1 MFVSLHEK
9 VPNLRNAAPLMLA
22 RCAQEYSMFRHSCY
36 AHGTLSAF
44 TWSVDASCDDDAGG
58 DACASSSTSNAS
70 WRWTSSKGWTCG
82 HRHHTGGAP
91 GRGSTPS
98 GVVILEGA
106 AILELLASEIRRC
119 WSGGIPSLS
128 WILALTASIVSVPS
142 TSRVMV
148 FPVNVLTKICISSED
163 LRDNPHVLCVETT

>member
-22 RCAQEYSMFRHSCY
+22 RCAQEYSMLRHSCY

-70 WRWTSSKGWTCG
+70 WRWTSSKVGLVG
-82 HRHHTGGAP
+82 TGTTQAEHQVE
-91 GRGSTPS
+91 GRLLLD
-98 GVVILEGA
+98 VVILEGA
-106 AILELLASEIRRC
+106 AILELLASEDKALLVR
-119 WSGGIPSLS
+119 GDSL
-128 WILALTASIVSVPS
+128 L
-142 TSRVMV
+142 
-148 FPVNVLTKICISSED
+148 VLDLGLDGLNGVGTLHLKGDGLPRQCLDED
-163 LRDNPHVLCVETT
+163 LHIF